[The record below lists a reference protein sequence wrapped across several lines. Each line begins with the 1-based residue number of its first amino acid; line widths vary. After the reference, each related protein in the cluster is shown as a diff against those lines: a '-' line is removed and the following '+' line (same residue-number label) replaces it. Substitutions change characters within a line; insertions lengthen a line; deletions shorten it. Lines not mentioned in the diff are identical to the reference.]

1 MRVRPE
7 DYEVIKD
14 LQKDLGL
21 YTMGEVVAMLLDA
34 AIGDPDNPD
43 DEAAFQE
50 YDEDEYDP
58 Y

>member
-21 YTMGEVVAMLLDA
+21 YTMGDVVAMLLDA
-34 AIGDPDNPD
+34 AVGDPDNPD
-43 DEAAFQE
+43 DEDAFL
-50 YDEDEYDP
+50 EDEEDETF
-58 Y
+58 

>member
-50 YDEDEYDP
+50 YDEDETF
-58 Y
+58 